1 MHLAPTILRRALVT
15 ATLCAVFWFTVTP
28 IRQNIGSTLLTI
40 SSFLLVGLIVGLFM
54 TWPRPVWARVVIF
67 LAFAILIGLR
77 NEPMHPHRPFA
88 KAVTALV
95 TVAPLGILLLVIL
108 GVDWLV
114 VRVVEGRKPPTE
126 GSPPQSTS

>member
-28 IRQNIGSTLLTI
+28 VRQNMVSTLLTI
-40 SSFLLVGLIVGLFM
+40 LSFLLVGAIVGVFL
-54 TWPRPVWARVVIF
+54 TWPRQIWVRVVIF
-67 LAFAILIGLR
+67 LVFAILIGLR

-95 TVAPLGILLLVIL
+95 TVAPLGCLLLLILL
-108 GVDWLV
+108 VDWLV
-114 VRVVEGRKPPTE
+114 VRVVERRK
-126 GSPPQSTS
+126 